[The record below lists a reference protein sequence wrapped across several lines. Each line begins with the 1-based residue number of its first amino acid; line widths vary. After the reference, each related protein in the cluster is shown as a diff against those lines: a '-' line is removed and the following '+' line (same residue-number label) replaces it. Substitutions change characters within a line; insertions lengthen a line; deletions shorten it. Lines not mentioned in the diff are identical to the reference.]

1 MLGDLPDVSADLFSL
16 KRRRMNRAKDEGDRM
31 HVRLAADADLVL
43 WQRFVDAHPEAGCM
57 HHAGWY
63 RVLRDAFRVTPYF
76 LMAVNQHGAVDGVL
90 PMYLS
95 RSPLTGQHIS
105 SLEDG
110 VLASHGDVVHVLL
123 EEALL
128 TRDKTRSRYLQMRGG
143 PIDRP
148 ADTVQPNVHTF
159 INTSEATDKLWSA
172 IKKKTRWAIRQ
183 AERQDLTIEHDADLS
198 ELAGFYALYAAHM
211 RDLGTPVFGHKV
223 FEAIVA
229 HLGADRLRLYLVR
242 HGPNLIGGMLCI
254 INGRRWTDYYAVV
267 RPAVETEFANYL
279 LYWHVI
285 RDASLNSIERLDLGR
300 STRESNVHLFKRK
313 WRGFDVEVPYYFYV
327 RSGVQAENFG
337 FGRQKESKGMLQQ
350 CWSRLPLSV
359 SNRLGPLIRRQLPFI

>member
-1 MLGDLPDVSADLFSL
+1 
-16 KRRRMNRAKDEGDRM
+16 MNRVKDEGGKM
-31 HVRLAADADLVL
+31 HVRLAVDADLVL
-43 WQRFVDAHPEAGCM
+43 WQRFVDGHPEAGCM

-76 LMAVNQHGAVDGVL
+76 LMAVNQHGAVEGVL
-90 PMYLS
+90 PTYFG
-95 RSPLTGQHIS
+95 RGPLTGRHIS

-110 VLASHGDVVHVLL
+110 VLATHSDAVHALL

-128 TRDKTRSRYLQMRGG
+128 TRDKTRSRYLQIRGG
-143 PIDRP
+143 LTDRP
-148 ADTVQPNVHTF
+148 ADIIQPNVHTF

-172 IKKKTRWAIRQ
+172 IKKKTRWAIRL
-183 AERQDLTIEHDADLS
+183 AEKQDLTIEHDAGLS
-198 ELAGFYALYAAHM
+198 ELADFYSVYAVHM
-211 RDLGTPVFGHKV
+211 RDLGTPVFGPEV

-229 HLGADRLRLYLVR
+229 HLGSDRLRLYLVR

-254 INGRRWTDYYAVV
+254 INRHRWTDYYAVV
-267 RPAVETEFANYL
+267 RPSVETEFANYL

-285 RDASLNSIERLDLGR
+285 RDASFNCVATLDLGR

-327 RSGVQAENFG
+327 RSGVQVENLG
-337 FGRQKESKGMLQQ
+337 FGRQKESKGMLQR
-350 CWSRLPLSV
+350 CWSRLPLSI